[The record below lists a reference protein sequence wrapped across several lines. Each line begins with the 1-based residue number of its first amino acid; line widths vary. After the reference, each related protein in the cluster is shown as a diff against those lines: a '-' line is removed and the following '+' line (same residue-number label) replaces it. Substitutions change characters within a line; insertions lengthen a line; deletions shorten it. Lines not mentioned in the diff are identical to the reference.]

1 MHHPDLVGIAEVLQN
16 CHRRSAGLLLRELRM
31 VSVVGGAAQM
41 RPFFQPFFDT
51 HLRSKTGAE
60 GGLQ

>member
-1 MHHPDLVGIAEVLQN
+1 MGIAEVLKN
-16 CHRRSAGLLLRELRM
+16 CHRRSAGLLLQELRM
-31 VSVVGGAAQM
+31 VSVVGGAAQI